1 MKMKGLYVVILFF
14 LAVLTGCQRREVVYE
29 EEGAASSSDSI
40 MEKENGGSL
49 LNTLGIGDEQI
60 WEENIPL
67 EDAVIAVEAEV
78 VVPDVSELCTLE
90 VSQYYYTAEDKQ
102 RVAEYFLDRDSIKVD
117 REKVQ
122 TKESISKDI
131 QTCNALLEQE
141 ADDDSPD
148 ESYMAAVQREQKRLE
163 NLLGNAPDAS
173 SVTEDVGGYEQD
185 CYLGTKNGIPYSL
198 DFNICREKNTS
209 SWVLRAQEGD
219 SFVTEGEKWQGFIQF
234 ANETMPVAEVKE
246 NLCDKE
252 KAVGQAKKIVE
263 ELGLNLC
270 VAEIYDVYWGLEDNR
285 TECNGYQIAL
295 TRQIG
300 GVAVDNVS
308 YMKSYHENTYL
319 DAETMKQA
327 YDKENI
333 IITLNDK
340 GIYSVE
346 CYGILSEGELSGPVR
361 LLGYDQIK
369 EIFRQE
375 LNKFKTGVV
384 DITFRGLELTYIRI
398 SNPERRDT
406 YTYIPA
412 WRLAQWGLDN
422 MYAIV
427 SSDIWI
433 NALDGSR
440 IDLEEEGAISYTVL
454 DIQDESYRLEE

>member
-1 MKMKGLYVVILFF
+1 MSKNRAYLFVLF
-14 LAVLTGCQRREVVYE
+14 LLTALVGCQKKEVVYE
-29 EEGAASSSDSI
+29 EEGAASRADSI

-49 LNTLGIGDEQI
+49 TNTLGIGDEQI
-60 WEENIPL
+60 WEESIPL
-67 EDAVIAVEAEV
+67 ENAMIAVEAEV

-102 RVAEYFLDRDSIKVD
+102 RVAEYFLDSIKVN

-122 TKESISKDI
+122 TKESISRDM
-131 QTCNALLEQE
+131 QTGDALLEQA
-141 ADDDSPD
+141 ADDVSPD

-173 SVTEDVGGYEQD
+173 SVTEDVDGYEQD
-185 CYLGTKNGIPYSL
+185 NYLGTRNGIPYSL
-198 DFNICREKNTS
+198 DFNICQEKNTS
-209 SWVLRAQEGD
+209 SWELRAQEGD
-219 SFVTEGEKWQGFIQF
+219 SFITEGEKWQGFIQF

-252 KAVGQAKKIVE
+252 KAVGQATKIVE
-263 ELGLNLC
+263 ELGFNLC

-285 TECNGYQIAL
+285 TECNGYQIVMA
-295 TRQIG
+295 RQIG

-308 YMKSYHENTYL
+308 YTRSYNENTYL

-406 YTYIPA
+406 YMYIPA
-412 WRLAQWGLDN
+412 WRLAQWGVDN
-422 MYAIV
+422 RYATALV

-433 NALDGSR
+433 NALDGNR